1 MMMGPVMA
9 TAVVGVAEAATVD
22 EEGLGEVV
30 AFAEGAEE
38 ADGDLSKK
46 QMVICPR
53 IHLVLH
59 SVALDGGCL
68 TK

>member
-9 TAVVGVAEAATVD
+9 TAVAGVAEAATVD

-38 ADGDLSKK
+38 ADGDLSKNPFGIA
-46 QMVICPR
+46 QRGVGWW
-53 IHLVLH
+53 L
-59 SVALDGGCL
+59 LDRKACMFC
-68 TK
+68 